1 MKITLEQKHIR
12 AASIAV
18 GVWLVLSG
26 VAFYLLGKQHGSKA
40 DCSVEESL
48 TAECQAQLAECRAD
62 IEEERVKAISSEAK
76 KCKATLDE
84 YKIIRCRLCAAG
96 VVP

>member
-1 MKITLEQKHIR
+1 MIKLDEQQAK
-12 AASIAV
+12 AFAIAI

-26 VAFYLLGKQHGSKA
+26 TAFYLLGKKHGSKV

-48 TAECQAQLAECRAD
+48 IAECQAQLAECRAD
-62 IEEERVKAISSEAK
+62 IEEERIHAISTEAK

-84 YKIIRCRLCAAG
+84 YKILRCKLCAAG
-96 VVP
+96 VP

>member
-1 MKITLEQKHIR
+1 MIKLDERQAK
-12 AASIAV
+12 AFAIAI

-26 VAFYLLGKQHGSKA
+26 TAFYLLGKKHGSKV

-48 TAECQAQLAECRAD
+48 IAECQAQLAECRSD
-62 IEEERVKAISSEAK
+62 IEEERIHVISTEAK

-84 YKIIRCRLCAAG
+84 YKIIRCKLCAAG